1 MVVNLSECDQRK
13 DFGILYMAWMSRNLH
28 GNIVPGHTI
37 DSNHG
42 QCWSSLRLACKLV
55 ELKGL

>member
-13 DFGILYMAWMSRNLH
+13 DFGILYMAWMSRNLP

-42 QCWSSLRLACKLV
+42 QCWSSLRLACK
-55 ELKGL
+55 